1 MLHDVLMNVNKPA
14 SKTPDSVPSKMLPMA
29 THPLSETLA
38 IGEVGASEQ
47 RNPAGGVTG
56 GK

>member
-47 RNPAGGVTG
+47 RKPAGGVTG